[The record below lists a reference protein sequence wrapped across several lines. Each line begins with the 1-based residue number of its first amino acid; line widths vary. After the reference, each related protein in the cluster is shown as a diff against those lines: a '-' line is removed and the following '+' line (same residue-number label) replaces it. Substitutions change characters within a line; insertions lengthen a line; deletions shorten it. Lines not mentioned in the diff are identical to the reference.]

1 MANPIPNTSVFHSAT
16 GTRGYVR
23 IAHHTPQARF
33 SAVSMSVPGLQAGD
47 PQNQDRTW
55 WIAADFDKPVVGSLY
70 ILPCD
75 SATFSLGEDLYTGAE
90 DAVPGTMRVKP
101 KRSDRFALNLNFPII
116 LSDNIQASGAYL
128 ELSNFL
134 KSSIK
139 MLSTNTSMQ
148 SDMYNSVLNHF
159 NISVDGYGGANPISC
174 TLETWGITGQTE
186 KINRWS
192 GFTRSILSYSGT
204 TPDLRDKGQAYEN
217 TSGLG
222 DAGDLLTVGTTTS
235 QYAGRFANIKDC
247 RLSFDGINYSQIIK
261 MSLDIKQDIVPVAT
275 AGNNADYTS
284 GPPLKLLA
292 DRLYVVER
300 KVTGSFTFL
309 SSGVTQKWGMNP
321 GGIPNSNLTKQYGL
335 AQERQWATP
344 LVMQFSNKMVFE
356 MQAVYWQPHV
366 EELSSGSPLVTVK
379 FIARSNYKGTS
390 EFINGLNSSS
400 IPL

>member
-23 IAHHTPQARF
+23 IAHYTPHPRF

-55 WIAADFDKPVVGSLY
+55 WIAADFDKPVITPLH

-75 SATFSLGEDLYTGAE
+75 SAKFTLGKDLYTGAD

-101 KRSDRFALNLNFPII
+101 KRSDYFVLNLEFPII
-116 LSDNIQASGAYL
+116 LSDNKQANDAYP
-128 ELSNFL
+128 ELSIFL
-134 KSSIK
+134 KSAIE

-148 SDMYNSVLNHF
+148 ADMFNSVLKNF
-159 NISVDGYGGANPISC
+159 SISADGYGGANPINC

-222 DAGDLLTVGTTTS
+222 DAGDLFTVGTTTS

-247 RLSFDGINYSQIIK
+247 RLSFDGLNYSQIIK
-261 MSLDIKQDIVPVAT
+261 MSLDITQDIEPVAT
-275 AGNNADYTS
+275 AGNSADYVS
-284 GPPLKLLA
+284 DPPIKLLA

-309 SSGVTQKWGMNP
+309 ASSVTHQWGVNP
-321 GGIPNSNLTKQYGL
+321 GGTPNVNFTEKYGL
-335 AQERQWATP
+335 AQQKQWATP
-344 LVMQFSNKMVFE
+344 LVMKFSDKMVFE

-366 EELSSGSPLVTVK
+366 EELSTGSPLVTVK
-379 FIARSNYKGTS
+379 FIARSNVKGIS
-390 EFINGLNSSS
+390 EFDEGLGS
-400 IPL
+400 ITPL